1 MLYNKRALLIEK
13 APSNGGHILP
23 VVINT
28 NGPRMGQIIQ
38 WLNNYLA
45 YTHHTEASFS
55 WKRSTSETIP
65 KNGQKEIFLGD
76 SVHQGKLF
84 RCIAYFGIPKK

>member
-45 YTHHTEASFS
+45 YTHHTEV
-55 WKRSTSETIP
+55 
-65 KNGQKEIFLGD
+65 GVFL
-76 SVHQGKLF
+76 VRKAWVTFHN
-84 RCIAYFGIPKK
+84 